1 MAETLIASETMRNG
15 KPGIVVQYRDRA
27 MAWFVAANLAK
38 ELGHE
43 LKDEPPVGMKTRQGK
58 TEWFFVYAG

>member
-1 MAETLIASETMRNG
+1 MPEPLMAREGMRTG
-15 KPGIVVQYRDRA
+15 KLGIVVQHRDKA
-27 MAWFVAANLAK
+27 MAWMVAENLAK

-58 TEWFFVYAG
+58 TEWFFVCAG